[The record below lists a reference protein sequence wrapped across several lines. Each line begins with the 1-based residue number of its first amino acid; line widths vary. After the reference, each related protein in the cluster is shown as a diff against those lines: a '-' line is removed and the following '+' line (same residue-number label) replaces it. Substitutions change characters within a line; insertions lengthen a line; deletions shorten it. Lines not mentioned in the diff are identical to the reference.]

1 MNNMKLK
8 NTIGIISVCAI
19 IIASITIAVIL
30 SNINITIAGILE
42 NTALIASSVS
52 ISLVFIIAT
61 IVVMRKQHFIEN

>member
-61 IVVMRKQHFIEN
+61 IVVMRKQRFIEN